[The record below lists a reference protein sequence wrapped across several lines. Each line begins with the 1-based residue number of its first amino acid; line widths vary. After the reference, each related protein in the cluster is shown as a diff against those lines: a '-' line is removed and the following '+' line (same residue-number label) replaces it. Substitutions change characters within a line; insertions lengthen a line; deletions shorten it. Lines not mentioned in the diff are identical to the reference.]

1 MHSFLI
7 DLCNYGLGSDGN
19 WYHFHSATKSFD
31 EARQICAAEYLGGGR
46 VMAVKSRETHAFL
59 EAAIPSRFGQPLW
72 LGATDQ
78 QQEGDFK
85 WIDGNGTLENLTM
98 SNWKQ

>member
-1 MHSFLI
+1 
-7 DLCNYGLGSDGN
+7 
-19 WYHFHSATKSFD
+19 
-31 EARQICAAEYLGGGR
+31 
-46 VMAVKSRETHAFL
+46 MAVKSRETQAFL

-85 WIDGNGTLENLTM
+85 WIDGNGTLENLAM
-98 SNWKQ
+98 SNWDRREPNNKNNEDCVVVK